1 MVNKIKLR
9 AMEPEDLDILYLIE
23 NDKGLWNVG
32 ATNVPYSRYTL
43 HEYMAN
49 AKDDIYA
56 DRQVR
61 LMVENEAEEVV
72 GIVDVGIVDVVNFDP
87 QHQRAE
93 LGIVIMNDHRRKG
106 YATAAVEEIL
116 RYALRILHLHQLY
129 VIVDKENTIA
139 LQLFRKTEF
148 QESALLAQWLY
159 DGRDYRD
166 ALLLQRFL

>member
-61 LMVENEAEEVV
+61 LMVENEAGEV
-72 GIVDVGIVDVVNFDP
+72 VGIVDVVNFDP

-106 YATAAVEEIL
+106 YATAAVKEIL

-139 LQLFRKTEF
+139 LQLFRKTKF
-148 QESALLAQWLY
+148 QESAQLAHWLY

>member
-23 NDKGLWNVG
+23 NDSSLWNVG

-61 LMVENEAEEVV
+61 LMVENETGEV
-72 GIVDVGIVDVVNFDP
+72 VGIVDVVNFDP

-93 LGIVIMNDHRRKG
+93 LGIVIMNDHRQKG

-139 LQLFRKTEF
+139 LQLFKKTEF
-148 QESALLAQWLY
+148 QESASLAQWLY

>member
-61 LMVENEAEEVV
+61 LMVENEAGEV
-72 GIVDVGIVDVVNFDP
+72 VGIVDVVNFDP

-148 QESALLAQWLY
+148 QESASLTQWLY

>member
-9 AMEPEDLDILYLIE
+9 AMEPEYLDILYLIE

-61 LMVENEAEEVV
+61 LMVENEAGEV
-72 GIVDVGIVDVVNFDP
+72 VGIVDVVNFDP

-106 YATAAVEEIL
+106 YATAAVKEIL

-139 LQLFRKTEF
+139 LQLFKKTEF
-148 QESALLAQWLY
+148 QESASLAQWLY

>member
-61 LMVENEAEEVV
+61 LMVENEAGEV
-72 GIVDVGIVDVVNFDP
+72 VGIVDVVNFDP

-106 YATAAVEEIL
+106 YATAAVKEIL

-139 LQLFRKTEF
+139 LQLFKKTEF
-148 QESALLAQWLY
+148 QESASLAQWLY

>member
-1 MVNKIKLR
+1 MENKIKLR
-9 AMEPEDLDILYLIE
+9 AMEPEDLAILYLIE
-23 NDKGLWNVG
+23 NDSSLWNVG

-61 LMVENEAEEVV
+61 LMVENETEEV
-72 GIVDVGIVDVVNFDP
+72 VGIVDVVNFDP

-129 VIVDKENTIA
+129 VIVDKENTNA
-139 LQLFRKTEF
+139 LQLFRKMEF
-148 QESALLAQWLY
+148 QESAQLAHWLY
-159 DGRDYRD
+159 DGRDYHD

>member
-49 AKDDIYA
+49 AKNDIYA

-61 LMVENEAEEVV
+61 LMVENEAGEV
-72 GIVDVGIVDVVNFDP
+72 VGIVDVVNFDP

-148 QESALLAQWLY
+148 QESASLAQWLY

>member
-23 NDKGLWNVG
+23 NDSSLWNVG

-49 AKDDIYA
+49 AKDDIYV

-61 LMVENEAEEVV
+61 LMVENEAGEV
-72 GIVDVGIVDVVNFDP
+72 VGIVDVVNFDP

-139 LQLFRKTEF
+139 LQLFKKTEF
-148 QESALLAQWLY
+148 QESASLAQWRY

>member
-61 LMVENEAEEVV
+61 LMVENEAGEV
-72 GIVDVGIVDVVNFDP
+72 VGIVDVVNFDP

-106 YATAAVEEIL
+106 YATAAVKEIL

-148 QESALLAQWLY
+148 QESASLAQWLY